1 MIGAGATRREAW
13 QTDPM
18 SGEAQR
24 LLDEALQ
31 LTQEDR
37 TELALRLL
45 DSVGEPAD
53 EVERA
58 WIEEGKRRLAEI
70 KRGEVATS
78 PWSEARERIFAR

>member
-1 MIGAGATRREAW
+1 MTANALK
-13 QTDPM
+13 
-18 SGEAQR
+18 

-31 LTQEDR
+31 LPEEDR
-37 TELALRLL
+37 AELALRLL

-58 WIEEGKRRLAEI
+58 WIEEAKRRLGEI
-70 KRGEVATS
+70 ERGEVRTV